1 MYIYYIISYTPTFI
15 VIWFWVCL
23 TMADHHKLVILI
35 GVIGK
40 IWEDD
45 DNMLDRFLFGRCHG
59 ELLSGNQ
66 PWLENPPFIEDSSI
80 KPPFMRYFPLLR
92 LITGGYQTSSTADSW
107 WCSLW
112 RTRFDRIT
120 IKSVYLIL
128 PFQKHAHQVDL
139 TLSYTL
145 F

>member
-1 MYIYYIISYTPTFI
+1 
-15 VIWFWVCL
+15 
-23 TMADHHKLVILI
+23 MADHHKLVILI

-80 KPPFMRYFPLLR
+80 K
-92 LITGGYQTSSTADSW
+92 TSIYEVFSIATFDY
-107 WCSLW
+107 W
-112 RTRFDRIT
+112 RVSNIINRWF
-120 IKSVYLIL
+120 LMM
-128 PFQKHAHQVDL
+128 L
-139 TLSYTL
+139 TLKDPIW
-145 F
+145 